1 MCTYFC
7 TVRSR
12 ASMHKEGSVSLVTL
26 SSSFGA
32 GSEER
37 DPPCHK
43 GNVVLEEKLLEYAFE
58 ALRGSLPWI

>member
-1 MCTYFC
+1 
-7 TVRSR
+7 
-12 ASMHKEGSVSLVTL
+12 MHKEGSVSLVTL

-43 GNVVLEEKLLEYAFE
+43 GNVVLEDKLLEYAFE